1 MVKPISEY
9 YNENKNSIENELTIK
24 DVNSQVT
31 EIKENNFNE
40 AINNLNSDVDSI
52 LIIDTDAQYE
62 DVFSNN
68 DNKNNLDSKKKDLL
82 ISKFNIS

>member
-1 MVKPISEY
+1 MIGALVWTIISYFYDLNQE
-9 YNENKNSIENELTIK
+9 
-24 DVNSQVT
+24 Q